1 MNRPALKRIG
11 GLLLVT
17 EVLLLTAAFATNSRA
32 SSFPGKRPE
41 PDCSSAMS
49 AARQV
54 VDLFLAQEEA
64 RGTIVFLI
72 AFPLAVLIPTL
83 GLFVVGDAKPGS
95 IQDSIGWVLVILG
108 VLSIIY
114 RALNG
119 GL

>member
-1 MNRPALKRIG
+1 M
-11 GLLLVT
+11 T
-17 EVLLLTAAFATNSRA
+17 EVLLLTAAFAANSM
-32 SSFPGKRPE
+32 SSSGSAGKPGPE
-41 PDCSSAMS
+41 PDCSSTMS

-54 VDLFLAQEEA
+54 GEMLLAREEA

-72 AFPLAVLIPTL
+72 AFPVAALIPTL

-95 IQDSIGWVLVILG
+95 IQGAIGWVLVILG
-108 VLSIIY
+108 VLSVIY